1 MVLPGDQRGVFPE
14 VFGAKQTL
22 RDSPSAD
29 SADSAD
35 SAETERNH
43 TQSMPFR

>member
-29 SADSAD
+29 SADSA
-35 SAETERNH
+35 ETERNH
-43 TQSMPFR
+43 TQSMPFQ